1 MNLWYSKVLL
11 NSHETVHRD
20 SFDLNFDEKKLDF
33 IVSQKSSE
41 RIEKNL
47 KKLKNLQ
54 IQWLIN
60 NYEPAD
66 GTSLPRC
73 TLYSHYIKFVVL

>member
-1 MNLWYSKVLL
+1 M
-11 NSHETVHRD
+11 
-20 SFDLNFDEKKLDF
+20 LNFLTSLLMPFDNNF
-33 IVSQKSSE
+33 S
-41 RIEKNL
+41 
-47 KKLKNLQ
+47 LQ

-73 TLYSHYIKFVVL
+73 TLYSHYIK

>member
-1 MNLWYSKVLL
+1 MGFWPGIGFLNLIRREPYVLI
-11 NSHETVHRD
+11 H
-20 SFDLNFDEKKLDF
+20 KL
-33 IVSQKSSE
+33 S
-41 RIEKNL
+41 L
-47 KKLKNLQ
+47 LKNMDFSYAALMHFTCFLQ

-73 TLYSHYIKFVVL
+73 TLYSHYIK